1 MLKGVDYGNVDS
13 RRAYPLDGRTTWVE
27 STVAK
32 GYVVSKDNRV
42 LGPGEYSPGMP
53 TQLTKHVSAPS
64 IGGSR
69 GIVDHF
75 HPFRSML
82 STRTPG
88 NAHREGGFGG
98 AGSVSQNS
106 VVSFDEE
113 ASYFAEQPPAYSISN
128 DISRYHSS
136 NKHEGM
142 TIFHEHDRR
151 IALDPK
157 LRTTPTPGP
166 GNYKTWSSNPLR
178 SISHHA
184 GLKES
189 NRTVHMGQ
197 DDIPFGERM
206 DVRPALPDYDSMKSM
221 DTEHFRKGKKL
232 LTINPNERQT
242 KFDLDERRRKIE
254 EGIIEPA
261 VEHRQ
266 KRLEKIK
273 KLNGKY
279 DPDESSMG
287 LVTAE
292 SSASFQGRPIASPI
306 SSRPQARAP
315 GDSKSKLKG
324 AVLRYPILKT
334 RKPPTIEFDRSSYKN
349 LNAALEASFAK
360 DQIELNPRQLDKEA
374 RINVFNQYVAMPRKH
389 HGHRVPSRLSDKIK
403 RSVF

>member
-1 MLKGVDYGNVDS
+1 MLKGVDFANVDS

-27 STVAK
+27 SSVAK

-42 LGPGEYSPGMP
+42 LGPGEYNPSLP
-53 TQLTKHVSAPS
+53 TPHTKHVSAPS

-75 HPFRSML
+75 HPFKSML
-82 STRTPG
+82 TTRTPG
-88 NAHREGGFGG
+88 NAHREGEYG
-98 AGSVSQNS
+98 AGSVGQNS
-106 VVSFDEE
+106 VVSFDEG
-113 ASYFAEQPPAYSISN
+113 SYFADQPPAYSISC
-128 DISRYHSS
+128 DISRHHHST
-136 NKHEGM
+136 KHEGA

-157 LRTTPTPGP
+157 NRTTPTPGP
-166 GNYKTWSSNPLR
+166 GQYKTWNSTPLR

-184 GLKES
+184 GMSEMNKS
-189 NRTVHMGQ
+189 VIMGP

-206 DVRPALPDYDSMKSM
+206 DVRPALPDYDSMKALDSN
-221 DTEHFRKGKKL
+221 HLCRGKKL
-232 LTINPNERQT
+232 LTINPNERLT
-242 KFDLDERRRKIE
+242 KFDLDDRRRKIE
-254 EGIIEPA
+254 EGLIKPA

-273 KLNGKY
+273 MLNKKY

-292 SSASFQGRPIASPI
+292 SSSAGAMAMTRALASPI
-306 SSRPQARAP
+306 T
-315 GDSKSKLKG
+315 GDRNKVNKGNGSKMKG
-324 AVLRYPILKT
+324 AVIRYPIVKT

-349 LNAALEASFAK
+349 LSAALEASFQK

-374 RINVFNQYVAMPRKH
+374 RINVFNQYVALPRKH
-389 HGHRVPSRLSDKIK
+389 HGHRVPSRLSDKVK
-403 RSVF
+403 RSVL